1 MRPIYEVGERIGLR
15 EDDLIPYGRYKAK
28 VKLHRLFSPPISN
41 PRYILVSAMTPT
53 KSGEGKTT
61 TTIGLSMAFNRF
73 KGRAV
78 ACIRQPSLGPYLGV
92 KGGGT
97 GGGRC
102 RVLPEEDINLHFTGD
117 NYAVSTA
124 HNFISSLLD
133 NHLFRGNQLDI
144 DISTINWPRAVDVS
158 DAALREVI
166 VGLNWDKKSRYF
178 PHKGQFCITAASEL
192 MSILALSW
200 DEEDFKKRIGEIVLA
215 FSDKGEPI
223 RLRDLGGLGAVWAMM
238 REALM
243 PNLVQASDG
252 TPVFIHSGPFAN
264 ISIGA
269 SSIIADRLAMN
280 LADYVI
286 TEAGFGMDCGGEK
299 FINIKSRL
307 LRRSPDCVV
316 IVATL
321 KAVKE
326 YGQENLARHIRI
338 AKQFGLNVVVLV
350 NAWEGEDGKKLEA
363 LTKFAID
370 SGADKAF
377 ISQFYSQGSELGQ
390 EIVDGID
397 DLIASRSTPQIQF
410 TYEQSDG
417 LAVKLEKLSRD
428 VYGASGVAF
437 EPIAKEKLDLFSD
450 KGFSSLLMCVA
461 KTQFS
466 FGHRVGFQPDGGEKF
481 LISDVFLSAGAGFV
495 VAVAGSITTLPGL
508 PSRPRALNFAF

>member
-1 MRPIYEVGERIGLR
+1 MRPIYEVGEKIGLTK
-15 EDDLIPYGRYKAK
+15 EDLIPYGQYKAK
-28 VKLHRLFSPPISN
+28 VKLHRLLSSSIHN

-73 KGRAV
+73 KGKAV

-97 GGGRC
+97 GGGKC

-133 NHLFRGNQLDI
+133 NHLFRGNALDI

-166 VGLNWDKKSRYF
+166 VGLNWDKRSRYF

-200 DEEDFKKRIGEIVLA
+200 DEEDFKRRIGEIVLA
-215 FSDKGEPI
+215 FSDKGDPI
-223 RLRDLGGLGAVWAMM
+223 RLRDLGGLGAIWALM
-238 REALM
+238 RDSLM

-252 TPVFIHSGPFAN
+252 TPVFVHSGPFAN

-307 LRRSPDCVV
+307 LKRPPDCVV

-321 KAVKE
+321 KAVRE
-326 YGQENLARHIRI
+326 YGRENLARHVQI

-350 NAWEGEDGKKLEA
+350 NAWEGEDRGKLESLA
-363 LTKFAID
+363 KFAMD

-377 ISQFYSQGSELGQ
+377 ISRFYSHGSESGQ

-397 DLIASRSTPQIQF
+397 DLITSCPTSQIRF
-410 TYEQSDG
+410 TYNHSDE
-417 LAVKLEKLSRD
+417 LEVKLEKLAHEI
-428 VYGASGVAF
+428 YGASGVVF
-437 EPIAKEKLDLFSD
+437 EPIAKEKLDLFSE

-466 FGHRVGFQPDGGEKF
+466 FGHRVGFQPDRGEEF

-495 VAVAGSITTLPGL
+495 VAVAGNITTLPGL
-508 PSRPRALNFAF
+508 PSRPRALDFVF

>member
-1 MRPIYEVGERIGLR
+1 MRPIFEVAKKIGLT
-15 EDDLIPYGRYKAK
+15 EDDLIPYGKYKAK
-28 VKLHRLFSPPISN
+28 IRLDRFFAQPVYGAK
-41 PRYILVSAMTPT
+41 YILVSAMTPT
-53 KSGEGKTT
+53 RSGEGKTT

-78 ACIRQPSLGPYLGV
+78 ACIRQPSLGPYLGI

-97 GGGRC
+97 GGGMC

-133 NHLFRGNQLDI
+133 NHLFRGNKLDI
-144 DISTINWPRAVDVS
+144 DISTINWPRTVDVS

-192 MSILALSW
+192 MSILSLSW

-215 FSDKGEPI
+215 FSDKREPI
-223 RLRDLGGLGAVWAMM
+223 RLRDLGGMGAVWTLM

-280 LADYVI
+280 LVDYVI

-307 LRRSPDCVV
+307 LKRPPDCVV

-321 KAVKE
+321 KAVRE
-326 YGQENLARHIRI
+326 YGPENLARHIRI
-338 AKQFGLNVVVLV
+338 AKNFGLRVVVMI
-350 NAWEGEDGKKLEA
+350 NAWEGDAETDLKSLKSFA
-363 LTKFAID
+363 L
-370 SGADKAF
+370 SEGADRAF
-377 ISQFYSQGSELGQ
+377 ISYLYSHGPESAQG
-390 EIVDGID
+390 IVEGID
-397 DLIASRSTPQIQF
+397 DLIDSTPSSQIRF
-410 TYEQSDG
+410 TYKEIDSLIQ
-417 LAVKLEKLSRD
+417 KLERLCKEI
-428 VYGASGVAF
+428 YGAGELIL
-437 EPIAKEKLDLFSD
+437 EPMAREKLNLFSS
-450 KGFSSLLMCVA
+450 KGFDSLLVCVA

-466 FGHRVGFQPDGGEKF
+466 FGHSPEFQPDKGEPF
-481 LISDVFLSAGAGFV
+481 LISDLFLSSGAGFV
-495 VAVAGSITTLPGL
+495 VAVAGTITTLPGL
-508 PSRPRALNFAF
+508 PSHPRALDFAF